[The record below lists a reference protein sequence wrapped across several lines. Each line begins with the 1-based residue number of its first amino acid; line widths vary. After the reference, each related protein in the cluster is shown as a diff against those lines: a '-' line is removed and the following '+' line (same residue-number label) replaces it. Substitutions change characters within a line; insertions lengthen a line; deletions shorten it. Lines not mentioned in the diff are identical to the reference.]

1 MRHKLKILVISET
14 SPGGTGSAT
23 YSSQVVTYL
32 KGRHDIV
39 LANSIA
45 DCKGDF
51 DLVHV
56 LDIKHFD
63 PTLLRFIKCP
73 LVVDVHDCYWI
84 KGESFFPTPDMP
96 IRIVFSWRRRK
107 RYSRILSKASAVV
120 VHSKYV
126 LSRLEGRKG
135 YVVPYSV
142 EELERGA
149 RLEKRPPLVIFAG
162 RDYFRKGLPVLLK
175 AWEHVRRIHAGA
187 RLIVAGREY
196 SHERFYFRRFKRDK
210 SISFLGAV
218 ERGRLLDYMREA
230 RAVVLPS
237 WTEAFGIVLIEA
249 MACGAVPIGTNCEG
263 IAEALRHGEAGLL
276 IEKGNATALAK
287 AILRTLDDDP
297 RLDDIIEK
305 GKQVVSEHSV
315 RAMIDSLES
324 VYQEVLSE
332 G

>member
-1 MRHKLKILVISET
+1 MRHKLKILLIGNT
-14 SPGGTGSAT
+14 SFTGTGSAT
-23 YSSQVVTYL
+23 YSSQVISSL
-32 KGRHDIV
+32 KAQHDVV
-39 LANSIA
+39 LAKSIV
-45 DCKGDF
+45 DCEGNF
-51 DLVHV
+51 DIAHI

-63 PTLLRFIKCP
+63 PALLKFIKCP
-73 LVVDVHDCYWI
+73 LLVDVHDCYWI

-107 RYSRILSKASAVV
+107 RYSHILSKASAVV

-126 LSRLEGRKG
+126 LSRLEWGRG
-135 YVVPYSV
+135 YVVPYCV

-196 SHERFYFRRFKRDK
+196 PHERFYFRRFKRDK
-210 SISFLGAV
+210 SISFLGAM
-218 ERGRLLDYMREA
+218 ERERLLDYMREA

-276 IEKGNATALAK
+276 VEKGNAMVLAK

-297 RLDDIIEK
+297 RLEDIIEK

-315 RAMIDSLES
+315 RAMMDSLES
-324 VYQEVLSE
+324 AYQEVLSE